1 MKDCNFYKNKGRIFC
16 DWIKTSSAED
26 CVQATVPGMR
36 GGREGHSGVGAQHP
50 TLLPFLPRSNHDC
63 LLPCIYGTSVNASKA
78 SVA

>member
-36 GGREGHSGVGAQHP
+36 GGRGTLRGGGHNALHCCHFFRDRTMIVFFRASMG
-50 TLLPFLPRSNHDC
+50 LP
-63 LLPCIYGTSVNASKA
+63 
-78 SVA
+78 